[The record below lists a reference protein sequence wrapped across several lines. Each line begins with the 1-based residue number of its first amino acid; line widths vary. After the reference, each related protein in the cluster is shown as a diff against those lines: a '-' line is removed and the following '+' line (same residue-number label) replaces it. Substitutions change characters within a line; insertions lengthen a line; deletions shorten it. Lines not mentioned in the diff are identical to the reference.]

1 MNDGM
6 AAPASVLREVPR
18 TAAPTLLSAAPRR
31 PIVMV
36 LGMHR
41 SGTSLCAHVLSALGL
56 DMTDNMAAPGWEAP
70 RPENPKGHWER
81 WEIVEFHDR
90 ILNLLNRSLWPR
102 GADGLPSV
110 SLAHDFSLPVAW
122 WADPRVAE
130 LRREITVFLQQRMGA
145 GYFGFKDP
153 RTVRLMPMW
162 HQIMSE
168 LKLAPRIVYCLRNPA
183 QVARSLHVRDGFNI
197 EMGEYRWLTYNIDF
211 FRYTKASEFC
221 TIEYESWFEEP
232 HANLAKLR
240 GFLNIPDEPEFDL
253 DPAIAGI
260 IDDEL
265 RHDDPL
271 LGEARQPL
279 IRSVYKLARQAEHD
293 GAAREQLGGVAAQ
306 FQTFQQLQAGLRREF
321 EQAAAAAA
329 KLPVLEQEAA
339 VLRAALG
346 ERDAQIGTVRVEAEA
361 NAARVAVAAAEIEQQ
376 RGELSDLVRE
386 RDEMARA
393 LETAR
398 AAFDT
403 ADATAAKLPM
413 LEQEAAALRAAL
425 GERDAQIGT
434 VRVEAEANAARVAV
448 AAAEIEQQ
456 RGELSDLVRERDE
469 MARALETARAAF
481 EAADAARAH
490 SEGRLSELEEA
501 LGSRAAAAEAMGAEL
516 TGLREALVA
525 R

>member
-90 ILNLLNRSLWPR
+90 ILNLFNRSLWPR
-102 GADGLPSV
+102 VAGGLPSV

-130 LRREITVFLQQRMGA
+130 LRREISVFLQQRMGA

-183 QVARSLHVRDGFNI
+183 QVARSLHGRDGFNI

-221 TIEYESWFEEP
+221 TIEYESWFEDP

-403 ADATAAKLPM
+403 ADATAA
-413 LEQEAAALRAAL
+413 
-425 GERDAQIGT
+425 
-434 VRVEAEANAARVAV
+434 
-448 AAAEIEQQ
+448 
-456 RGELSDLVRERDE
+456 
-469 MARALETARAAF
+469 
-481 EAADAARAH
+481 
-490 SEGRLSELEEA
+490 
-501 LGSRAAAAEAMGAEL
+501 
-516 TGLREALVA
+516 
-525 R
+525 